1 MAWKEYNN
9 MLKKHYWKEHTLWSD
24 GYFAMSI
31 GMVSQTII
39 EQYIENQ
46 G

>member
-1 MAWKEYNN
+1 

-24 GYFAMSI
+24 GYFAVYI
-31 GMVSQTII
+31 RMVSQTII